1 MLPTRTVLPGAALL
15 VVILAPLTGF
25 AADQPQW
32 GQRDSRNMVSN
43 ETGLPDG
50 FDPGTRNQKTGEIDL
65 PPGGNVKWVARL
77 GDQSYGS
84 PVVAGGRVLVGTNN
98 EAPRDPSIQ
107 GDRGVLMCFD
117 EKTGK
122 FLWQLVVPKRDD
134 NDIKWSDWR
143 YIGLT
148 SPPTVEGDCAY
159 LVSNRCEVLCLDVRG
174 KSSVLWRLDMPN
186 ELGVRPHN
194 GSNCSILI
202 RGNLLYICTSNGV
215 DWTHNQVAN
224 PKAPSVIVLNKQTGK
239 LVARDQFGIGADII
253 HGQWSSL
260 ALGAVGSRTLLFF
273 GAGNG
278 WLYAFDA
285 LDSAGPSADGSPR
298 LLRDAWRING
308 HPLAQTQDRT
318 PIEHCHDTH
327 SYEVTASPVFYKN
340 RVYVVFTQEPF
351 HGMKDGWL
359 TCLDATR
366 SGDITRS
373 GIVWSYKPIA
383 ASISTV
389 AIHDG
394 LVYAA
399 GFDGRLH
406 CLDAETGRCYWVHD
420 AGKPIWGSPLAA
432 DGKVYLGTGAQ
443 VLWVLAADK
452 ELKVINRVRMRDG
465 VFTTPTAA
473 NGTLFVATN
482 KHLYAVGKKKEGLG
496 IGD

>member
-1 MLPTRTVLPGAALL
+1 LWAGLVFLWPFAFAL
-15 VVILAPLTGF
+15 

-32 GQRDSRNMVSN
+32 GQRDSRNMVSD
-43 ETGLPDG
+43 EKGLPNG
-50 FDPGTRNQKTGEIDL
+50 FDPGTRNKNGEIDL
-65 PPGGNVKWVARL
+65 PPRSNVKWVARL
-77 GDQSYGS
+77 GNQSYGS

-98 EAPRDPSIQ
+98 EAPRDSSIQ

-117 EKTGK
+117 EKSGAL
-122 FLWQLVVPKRDD
+122 LWQLAVPKLEE
-134 NDIKWSDWR
+134 IKWSDWY

-148 SPPTVEGDCAY
+148 SPPTVEGDRAY
-159 LVSNRCEVLCLDVRG
+159 VVTNRCEVLCLDLRG
-174 KSSVLWRLDMPN
+174 KSQTIWRFNMPA

-194 GSNCSILI
+194 GSNCSILV
-202 RGNLLYICTSNGV
+202 RGDLLYVCTSNGV

-260 ALGAVGSRTLLFF
+260 ALGAVAGRPRLFF

-278 WLYAFDA
+278 CMYAFDA
-285 LDSAGPSADGSPR
+285 LDHVAPPADSMPR
-298 LLRDAWRING
+298 SLKAVWQFNG
-308 HPLAQTQDRT
+308 HPLAQTQDH
-318 PIEHCHDTH
+318 PPLEHCHDTH
-327 SYEVTASPVFYKN
+327 SYEVTASPVFYRN
-340 RVYVVFTQEPF
+340 RVYTVFTQEPF
-351 HGMKDGWL
+351 HGMKNGWL

-373 GIVWSYKPIA
+373 GIVWSYDKIG

-406 CLDAETGRCYWVHD
+406 CLDAETGHCYWIHD
-420 AGKPIWGSPLAA
+420 AGKPIWGSPLVA
-432 DGKVYLGTGAQ
+432 DGKVYLGTGAA
-443 VLWVLAADK
+443 VFWVLAAGR
-452 ELKVINRVRMRDG
+452 ELKVISRIRMRDG
-465 VFTTPTAA
+465 IFTTPTAA
-473 NGTLFVATN
+473 NGTLFVETH
-482 KHLYAVGKKKEGLG
+482 KHLYAVGRR
-496 IGD
+496 D